1 MSVLGGVGEE
11 GVPVGVPRH
20 VLKLAAL
27 CTAACCSHVQKGRK
41 IFFLFPTEQKPVL
54 NILFDFARQHH
65 TILGKV
71 KGPRFCLALPP

>member
-1 MSVLGGVGEE
+1 MDCFRDNQAEGWIDQCVCVAGVGEE

-41 IFFLFPTEQKPVL
+41 IFFSFPNRTK
-54 NILFDFARQHH
+54 A
-65 TILGKV
+65 
-71 KGPRFCLALPP
+71 CLEYPF